1 MGNAKLVTGCF
12 AALFKARLL
21 VAIAA
26 AVNENPD
33 TKEEGHTIHLCQAYS
48 CWDTGVQYL
57 NKRISAED
65 AITEFTKWFEVITK
79 KKKHPYDLRKVSLS
93 SILNV
98 DTLLKR
104 DGLPQTKQFL
114 DPHTFKGALK
124 RKSPKKGFKKPG
136 IIWLSGRPETSAQKK
151 ELPPKM
157 PTSNVGFSVCP
168 TTGNPNI
175 FSSEYLNGIPVVNA
189 TDASY
194 FTTQGMNVQYLQPA
208 VGTPPKAQTPL
219 GGDKQLEKTE
229 LQPQPY

>member
-48 CWDTGVQYL
+48 CWDAGVQYL

-65 AITEFTKWFEVITK
+65 AITEFTKWFDVTTE

-98 DTLLKR
+98 DTLLKK
-104 DGLPQTKQFL
+104 DGLSKTKQFL

-124 RKSPKKGFKKPG
+124 RKSPKHFKKV
-136 IIWLSGRPETSAQKK
+136 QKK
-151 ELPPKM
+151 DIPKKKVQKKDTPKKKVQKKDLPVRAPKM
-157 PTSNVGFSVCP
+157 PTSNVGFRVCP
-168 TTGNPNI
+168 MTGNPNFI
-175 FSSEYLNGIPVVNA
+175 SSDYLNGIP
-189 TDASY
+189 
-194 FTTQGMNVQYLQPA
+194 
-208 VGTPPKAQTPL
+208 
-219 GGDKQLEKTE
+219 
-229 LQPQPY
+229 